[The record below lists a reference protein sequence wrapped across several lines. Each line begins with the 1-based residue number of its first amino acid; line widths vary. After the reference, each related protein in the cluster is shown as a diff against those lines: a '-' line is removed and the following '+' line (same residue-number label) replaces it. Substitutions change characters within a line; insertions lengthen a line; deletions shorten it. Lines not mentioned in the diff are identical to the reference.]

1 MAKLSSNPKE
11 RTEVPAQTTPLWGIA
26 LQLEDASASLA
37 YHTMPHPVSA
47 TTKTKKFDSIYLIN
61 SDRTLVIVAGIILSV
76 FKRGEH
82 ISKQRSGLPK
92 KVHTGS
98 RLENF

>member
-47 TTKTKKFDSIYLIN
+47 TTKTKYLI
-61 SDRTLVIVAGIILSV
+61 AFILLILT
-76 FKRGEH
+76 EH
-82 ISKQRSGLPK
+82 WLLLQGLYCAFPN
-92 KVHTGS
+92 VV
-98 RLENF
+98 NI

>member
-37 YHTMPHPVSA
+37 YHTMPHPVSV
-47 TTKTKKFDSIYLIN
+47 TTKTKKNLI
-61 SDRTLVIVAGIILSV
+61 AFILLILT
-76 FKRGEH
+76 EH
-82 ISKQRSGLPK
+82 WLLLQGLY
-92 KVHTGS
+92 
-98 RLENF
+98 